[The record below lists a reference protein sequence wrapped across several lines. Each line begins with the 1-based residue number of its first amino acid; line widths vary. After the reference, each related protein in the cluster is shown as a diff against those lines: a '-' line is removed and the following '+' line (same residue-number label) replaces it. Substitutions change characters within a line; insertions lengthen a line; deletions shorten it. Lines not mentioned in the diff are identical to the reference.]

1 MRIGIMR
8 RSLLLSVLWLT
19 VVGNVFSQQRAES
32 YTFVSPNTRDN
43 LTLDEAIR
51 LLNSREELRLINDIN
66 RLSRCLRLKP
76 SEITKTIG
84 NSPEG
89 AEHSVLFR
97 AFTDSQTLRYID
109 ARLGKLN
116 RQKTVLFFRW
126 WDDEGP
132 SKMYVLRLRPGKR
145 TLASIAQTLARNG
158 VAFSTM
164 VPGTRQRMFIYVVD
178 LDDELNNQI
187 VSAAR
192 QLGALVSILKGTAE
206 FLGDDTDR
214 EKAQQVFADEI
225 KRFEDANPK
234 VARRCSR

>member
-8 RSLLLSVLWLT
+8 RSLLLSVLWLA

-51 LLNSREELRLINDIN
+51 LLNSREELRLINDIQ

-76 SEITKTIG
+76 SMVMKTIG

-89 AEHSVLFR
+89 AEHSALFSV
-97 AFTDSQTLRYID
+97 FTDRQTLRYAD

-116 RQKTVLFFRW
+116 RQKTVLFFRK
-126 WDDEGP
+126 DDAGT
-132 SKMYVLRLRPGKR
+132 SRMYVLRLRPGKR

-164 VPGTRQRMFIYVVD
+164 VPGTHQRMFIYVVD
-178 LDDELNNQI
+178 LGDELNNQI

-192 QLGALVSILKGTAE
+192 QLGALVVILKGAAE

-225 KRFEDANPK
+225 KRFEDTNPE

>member
-8 RSLLLSVLWLT
+8 RALLLALLCLAVF
-19 VVGNVFSQQRAES
+19 GNAFSQQKAES

-43 LTLDEAIR
+43 LTLKDAIR
-51 LLNSREELRLINDIN
+51 LLNSREELRLINNIN

-76 SEITKTIG
+76 SMVMKTIG

-89 AEHSVLFR
+89 AEHSALFR
-97 AFTDSQTLRYID
+97 VFTDRLTLRYID
-109 ARLGKLN
+109 ARLGKVN
-116 RQKTVLFFRW
+116 RQKTVLFFRQ
-126 WDDEGP
+126 DDAGA

-145 TLASIAQTLARNG
+145 TLAAIAQTLARNG

-164 VPGTRQRMFIYVVD
+164 VPGTPRRMFVYVVD
-178 LDDELNNQI
+178 LSDESNNQI

-192 QLGALVSILKGTAE
+192 QLGALMVILKGTGE
-206 FLGDDTDR
+206 FIGDDTDR

-225 KRFEDANPK
+225 KRFEDANPE
-234 VARRCSR
+234 VARRCSP